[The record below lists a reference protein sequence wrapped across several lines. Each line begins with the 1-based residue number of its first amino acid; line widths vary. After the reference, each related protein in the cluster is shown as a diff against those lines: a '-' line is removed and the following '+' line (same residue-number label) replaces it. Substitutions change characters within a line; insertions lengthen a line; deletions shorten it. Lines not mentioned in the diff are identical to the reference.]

1 MALSIQELEK
11 YVISIRRKMHE
22 NPEISGEETETIQLI
37 TSELNKVDIPYEVI
51 DNGGIVGI
59 IEGGHPGK
67 SIVLRADI
75 DALPMKED
83 ANNLIGPK
91 RVVSKID
98 TAAHTC
104 GHDAHSAML
113 LGAAHILK
121 AHAAEIHGRVILAF
135 EQGEE
140 DGRGIYRLLRR
151 LVEIGADGVWGIHMK
166 PDIPSGKVSIDAGPR
181 TASVFPFE
189 VKLTGVGGHGS
200 RLDLAA
206 SPLDA
211 FTDFYQKLK
220 EMRMN
225 TLNPFDPITF
235 SMGKVQY
242 GSTHNIISDNLTFGG
257 TFRYLHH
264 AQGIQASE
272 NFKKLLTKSCE
283 VYHCSYEYIREP
295 FAADFSIYNE
305 ETCAH
310 IAQEVITEALGEDAL
325 MTYPAWMASEPFAFY
340 QKYFPGVFAFL
351 GTENKAIGTGA
362 DNHHPQ
368 FDIDE
373 NTLMLGVNMTVA
385 YAKAFLQYDEN
396 IPYPTETRP
405 VHEVMQEANI
415 KTE

>member
-1 MALSIQELEK
+1 MALSYQELEE
-11 YVISIRRKMHE
+11 YVISIRRKIHE
-22 NPEISGEETETIQLI
+22 HPEISGEETETIGLI
-37 TSELNKVDIPYEVI
+37 TGELKKLDISYEVI

-67 SIVLRADI
+67 SLVLRADI
-75 DALPMKED
+75 DALPMKENP
-83 ANNLIGPK
+83 NNLVGPK
-91 RVVSKID
+91 KVVSKID

-113 LGAAHILK
+113 LGAAQILK
-121 AHAAEIHGRVILAF
+121 AQAAEMHGRIILAF

-140 DGRGIYRLLRR
+140 DGRGIYRLLKR

-166 PDIPSGKVSIDAGPR
+166 PDIPSGKVSVDAGPR

-189 VKLTGVGGHGS
+189 VKLQGIGGHGS
-200 RLDLAA
+200 RPDLAT

-235 SMGKVQY
+235 SMGTVQY
-242 GSTHNIISDNLTFGG
+242 GSANNIIGDTLRFGG

-264 AQGIQASE
+264 TQGIHASKE
-272 NFKKLLTKSCE
+272 FKKLLATSCDI
-283 VYHCSYEYIREP
+283 YNCSYEYIREP
-295 FAADFSIYNE
+295 FAADFAIYNE
-305 ETCAH
+305 ETCAD
-310 IAQEVITEALGEDAL
+310 IAGSAITEVLGEDAL

-351 GTENKAIGTGA
+351 GTENEALGTGA

-373 NTLMLGVNMTVA
+373 YTLMPGVKMTVA
-385 YAKAFLQYDEN
+385 YAKSFLQYEGE
-396 IPYPTETRP
+396 IPYDRETRP
-405 VHEVMQEANI
+405 VHEVMHEANI

>member
-1 MALSIQELEK
+1 MFLSNEELEE
-11 YVISIRRKMHE
+11 YVIHIRRTLHE
-22 NPEISGEETETIQLI
+22 NPEISGEETETIGLI
-37 TSELNKVDIPYEVI
+37 TGELNKLKIPYEVI

-83 ANNLIGPK
+83 PNNLVGPK
-91 RVVSKID
+91 KVVSKTD
-98 TAAHTC
+98 AAAHTC
-104 GHDAHSAML
+104 GHDAHSAIL

-121 AHAAEIHGRVILAF
+121 AQAAEINGRIILAF

-140 DGRGIYRLLRR
+140 DGRGIYRLLKR
-151 LVEIGADGVWGIHMK
+151 LVEIGADSVWGIHMK
-166 PDIPSGKVSIDAGPR
+166 PDIPSGKVSVDAGPR

-200 RLDLAA
+200 RPDLAR

-225 TLNPFDPITF
+225 TLNPFEPVTF
-235 SMGKVQY
+235 SIGKVQY
-242 GSTHNIISDNLTFGG
+242 GSANNIISDTLTFGG

-264 AQGIQASE
+264 AQGIHASKE
-272 NFKKLLTKSCE
+272 FKELLATSCDL
-283 VYHCSYEYIREP
+283 YNCSYKYIQEP
-295 FAADFSIYNE
+295 FAADFSIYND
-305 ETCAH
+305 ETCAR
-310 IAQEVITEALGEDAL
+310 IAKKAITESFGEETL

-351 GTENKAIGTGA
+351 GTENEALGTGA

-368 FDIDE
+368 FDVDE

-385 YAKAFLQYDEN
+385 YAKAFLHYDEE
-396 IPYPTETRP
+396 IPYDTESRP
-405 VHEVMQEANI
+405 VHEVMREANV